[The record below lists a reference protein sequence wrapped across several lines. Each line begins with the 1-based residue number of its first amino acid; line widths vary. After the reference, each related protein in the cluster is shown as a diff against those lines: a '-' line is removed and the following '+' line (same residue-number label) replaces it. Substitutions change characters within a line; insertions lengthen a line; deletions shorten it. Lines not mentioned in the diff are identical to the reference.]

1 MAFRF
6 PKEAREYFKGIMS
19 ERGGQRQN
27 MFNMFD
33 IYYYC
38 LLMGLAINK
47 IDTDE
52 SSLGEEF
59 QKGYPDQFKE
69 HKDFLT
75 ALLISSELKR
85 NNTHK
90 DDKSFQTIMLQMI
103 NVNEASQ
110 LSDLGYQRMN
120 EYALKG
126 FIEIKETLPF
136 YPITRE
142 DFLTSFYGLL
152 NDRTTSENK
161 KGF

>member
-6 PKEAREYFKGIMS
+6 PKEARGYFKAIMS
-19 ERGGQRQN
+19 DRGGQRQN

-52 SSLGEEF
+52 SLLGDEF

-69 HKDFLT
+69 NKDFLT

-85 NNTHK
+85 NNTRK

-110 LSDLGYQRMN
+110 LSAIGYQRMN

-126 FIEIKETLPF
+126 FIEIKENMPF
-136 YPITRE
+136 EPITRE
-142 DFLTSFYGLL
+142 DFLASFYDLL
-152 NDRTTSENK
+152 NSKTRSEGNE
-161 KGF
+161 